1 MAAQHPSSADTLPVI
16 DLSPMLGGVAQDKVA
31 VGLALREACEH
42 TGFFY
47 VSGHGIDP
55 ALIQRVFAQ
64 SQQFFAQPMDAKLE
78 TDKAQSKANR
88 GYEKLGG
95 QTLEPG
101 MPPDLKEG
109 FYIGEE
115 LAADHPNVR
124 AGRFNQGPNQWPA
137 QLPDF
142 KLAMQDYY
150 TAMLALSE
158 RIMAGLALS
167 LELPEDFF
175 ADFCTDPMCTLR
187 LLHYP
192 PQPEQPL
199 PGEKGC
205 GAHTDFGGI
214 TILLLDDKPGL
225 QVWNARDESWIDAP
239 PIPGAFVVN
248 LGDMIARW
256 TNDLYRSTLHRV
268 INTSGA
274 ERYSVPFFYSG
285 ASAHEVRCLPGCLV
299 AGEVPKYP
307 ATTVEQHLQDMYRRT
322 YA

>member
-1 MAAQHPSSADTLPVI
+1 MAAQHHPSAETLPVI
-16 DLSPMLGGVAQDKVA
+16 DLSPMLGGAAQDKVA

-78 TDKAQSKANR
+78 TDKAQSTANR

-175 ADFCTDPMCTLR
+175 ADFCTEPMCTLR

-285 ASAHEVRCLPGCLV
+285 ASAHEVRCLPGCLA

>member
-16 DLSPMLGGVAQDKVA
+16 DLSPMLGGAAQDKVA

>member
-16 DLSPMLGGVAQDKVA
+16 DLSPMLGGAAQDKVA

-225 QVWNARDESWIDAP
+225 QVGNARDESWIDAP

-285 ASAHEVRCLPGCLV
+285 ASAHEVRCLPGCLA